1 MSNKTLRQVTE
12 EWVESQGKWIDDPL
26 LQPAVQ
32 QLLLISSGID
42 TDPSKAALHGQFG
55 LTFRTL
61 MEFRPKED
69 PIEDELDILLRRA
82 NEAV

>member
-1 MSNKTLRQVTE
+1 MTNKTLREVTE
-12 EWVESQGKWIDDPL
+12 EWVESQGSWIEDPL

-42 TDPSKAALHGQFG
+42 TDPSKAALHGQYG
-55 LTFRTL
+55 LTYRTL
-61 MEFRPKED
+61 LDHKPKED
-69 PIEDELDILLRRA
+69 PIEDELDLLLRRA